1 MTYDKNF
8 CNYFY
13 GSYCFSFL
21 KKYGREFSLLTVI
34 CAALR
39 VFALI
44 TGDLYT
50 LIGKISDLT
59 ESVSGVSSYLKLMLK
74 VLALSLISQLLSN
87 ICRDCGESVL
97 ASQTEIAAKILML
110 IITLPLF
117 ESVIEIVTGLLK

>member
-1 MTYDKNF
+1 M
-8 CNYFY
+8 
-13 GSYCFSFL
+13 
-21 KKYGREFSLLTVI
+21 I

>member
-1 MTYDKNF
+1 MIKISAIIFTALIA
-8 CNYFY
+8 
-13 GSYCFSFL
+13 SVLL

-34 CAALR
+34 CAALCI
-39 VFALI
+39 FALI
-44 TGDLYT
+44 AGDLYT

-74 VLALSLISQLLSN
+74 VLALSLISQLLSD
-87 ICRDCGESVL
+87 ICRDCGESAL